1 MSTPARQPETE
12 GPEVDPYAISKRMAR
27 QRAKRY
33 ARIEHEHEIK
43 RARVRFWWL
52 IGALIFFAV
61 ILSLNI
67 WNQIQ
72 ALFGL

>member
-1 MSTPARQPETE
+1 MAAPARRPETE
-12 GPEVDPYAISKRMAR
+12 GPDVDPYAIPRRMAR

-33 ARIEHEHEIK
+33 ARIEHEHELK

-52 IGALIFFAV
+52 IAALIFFAV
-61 ILSLNI
+61 ILGLNI
-67 WNQIQ
+67 RDQIQ

>member
-1 MSTPARQPETE
+1 
-12 GPEVDPYAISKRMAR
+12 MAR

-33 ARIEHEHEIK
+33 ARIEHEHELK

-52 IGALIFFAV
+52 IAALVFFAV

-67 WNQIQ
+67 RDQIQ